1 MNPVTSR
8 TVEARAFPTP
18 APQNAPSPTIR
29 AEDDEGRFNRVVV
42 PHLGDALVL
51 ARRLT
56 RNSSDAQDVVQE
68 ASIRA
73 LRGIGTF
80 ANGDARAWVLSI
92 VRNTACDWLRKNRP
106 LALVFVDR
114 LEDVEGTTPIDSDA
128 TTPETALIKVQDE
141 RRLETAISTLPAHF
155 RETLLLRDVQGL
167 PYRDIAERTGVSIGT
182 VMSRLFRARSRL
194 VGLLNPNGERKSG
207 GAESHPSR
215 GIAAIRRQSP
225 AMTACLEDPDAEWTE
240 ALRLTA

>member
-8 TVEARAFPTP
+8 TVETCAFPTP
-18 APQNAPSPTIR
+18 APQDAPSSTIR
-29 AEDDEGRFNRVVV
+29 AKDDEARFNRVVL
-42 PHLGDALVL
+42 PHLADALVL

-56 RNSSDAQDVVQE
+56 RNNSDAQDVVQE

-80 ANGDARAWVLSI
+80 ANGDTRAWVLSI

-106 LALVFVDR
+106 LALVFVDG
-114 LEDVEGTTPIDSDA
+114 LEDVEGTRPVEADA
-128 TTPETALIKVQDE
+128 TTPETALIKIQDE

-182 VMSRLFRARSRL
+182 VMSRLFRARRRL
-194 VGLLNPNGERKSG
+194 VGLLNPNGERGSC
-207 GAESHPSR
+207 GAESHQSR
-215 GIAAIRRQSP
+215 GITAIRRQSP
-225 AMTACLEDPDAEWTE
+225 AMTACVEDPDAEWTE
-240 ALRLTA
+240 TLRLTA